1 METPKW
7 IRGPALRKRW
17 GNMPNSTFYLRLK
30 RGLIPKPKYPFG
42 PGTPFWELD
51 EIEAVERGAK
61 TTGAI

>member
-1 METPKW
+1 
-7 IRGPALRKRW
+7 
-17 GNMPNSTFYLRLK
+17 MPNSTFYLRLK